1 MTARRRWTALVSLL
15 AVLVLAGCNTVPSSS
30 PTVRITQVP
39 QPPRGD
45 VGVEPFGPVAGA
57 TPEEVVRGFIEA
69 SASPTRNHPV
79 ARQYLTTGAAES
91 WSDADGITIISRD
104 YAAVRAQPG
113 TVEVTAAKVGTVDQ
127 RGVFTVAGDE
137 QYNGSFTLVQEEGE
151 WRITDP
157 PGGLVML
164 QPDFERTYDQ
174 LDAFFL
180 DPTFS
185 RVVPDPRYLVSG
197 DAQYNLLVERLLS
210 GPSPTIAA
218 GVENPLAGAQ
228 LRSAVE
234 VSGQTATVD
243 LTWPD
248 RVSDTTLEAAA
259 GQLVW
264 TLVRAGLGA
273 VEVRRDGQPLGIPGL
288 PVAQTTDDWVRL
300 DPDYAPADA
309 VGHYLAGGALRRATD
324 GEPVPGPAGAG
335 AYGLQSAAITT
346 DREGALG
353 LTAGVSTSVNPMGAP
368 ATLFAGPYGGEMAPV
383 LGGPGFTPPTTA
395 GPRAEVWTVRDGT
408 EVVRLAAGGAPQTV
422 SATTLAGLGRAT
434 AFQLSPDGVRAAV
447 VIEGPD
453 GGRLYVGTVVRDEE
467 AVSVRDLRSITP
479 SLREVTD
486 VAWRNAGVLVVLAAD
501 AGEERAVPW
510 SVDVDGWALTALATA
525 GLPADRTGL
534 AAAPGRPLLVSADG
548 TIWQLISGTWVTPI
562 RSAGPL
568 AGGAPFYPL

>member
-1 MTARRRWTALVSLL
+1 MTAPRRCAALLSLL
-15 AVLVLAGCNTVPSSS
+15 AVLLLAGCSTVPSSS
-30 PTVRITQVP
+30 PTVRITQVA
-39 QPPRGD
+39 QPPSGD

-69 SASPTRNHPV
+69 SASPARNHPV
-79 ARQYLTTGAAES
+79 ARQYLAAGAAES
-91 WSDADGITIISRD
+91 WSDADGVTIISRD
-104 YAAVRAQPG
+104 YAAVRTQPG
-113 TVEVTAAKVGTVDQ
+113 TVEVTASQVGTVDR
-127 RGVFTVAGDE
+127 RGVFTIAGDE
-137 QYNGSFTLVQEEGE
+137 PYNRSFTLVEEDGE

-157 PGGLVML
+157 PPGLVML

-180 DPTFS
+180 DPTRS

-197 DAQYNLLVERLLS
+197 DAQLNLLVERLIA
-210 GPSPTIAA
+210 GPAPTLAA
-218 GVENPLAGAQ
+218 GVENPLAGAE

-248 RVSDTTLEAAA
+248 QVTDTTLEAAA

-273 VEVRRDGQPLGIPGL
+273 VEVLRDGQPLDVADL
-288 PVAQTTDDWVRL
+288 PVTQTIDDWVRL

-309 VGHYLAGGALRRATD
+309 VGHYLADGALRRATD
-324 GEPVPGPAGAG
+324 GEPAPGPAGEG
-335 AYGLQSAAITT
+335 VYGLQSAAITT

-353 LTAGVSTSVNPMGAP
+353 LTAGVSTTVSPTGAP

-383 LGGPGFTPPTTA
+383 LGGPGFTPPTSA

-434 AFQLSPDGVRAAV
+434 AFELSPDGVRAAV
-447 VIEGPD
+447 VIQGPD

-467 AVSVRDLRSITP
+467 AVSVRDLRSIAP
-479 SLREVTD
+479 SLRQVTD
-486 VAWRNAGVLVVLAAD
+486 VAWRSADALVVLAAA

-510 SVDVDGWALTALATA
+510 SVDVDGWALTQLATA
-525 GLPADRTGL
+525 GLPGDRTGL

-548 TIWQLISGTWVTPI
+548 TIWQLVSGTWVTPI

-568 AGGAPFYPL
+568 AGAAPFYPL